1 MSLELT
7 ALILLGGLI
16 LLLLMGTEIFVAMAI
31 VGGLGL
37 WLFVGQGPGQ
47 FARTAFLF
55 MDSFV
60 LTAMPLFIFMGSIF
74 ASTGITRYLF
84 TGADKIL
91 GGLPGGVACSVIGA
105 AGIFGAIAGSTV
117 ASAATFGKIA
127 YPDMERLGY
136 DPKLALGSIAIG
148 GTLAVLIP
156 PSIILIVYGFWER
169 VSVAKLFAGAIIPG
183 IILVTLLVI
192 TVIVQVK
199 LNPSLAPSPPKIT
212 WRERLTAVKDITP
225 FAIVIILVL
234 GVIFGG
240 IMTPTEAASLGALG
254 SIVLALSYRKM
265 TFAALKESM
274 WSTAKITSMIAF
286 VIFTA
291 KVLGILF
298 AQIGLTEVFAAFMTD
313 LPFGRYGVWAVVIVM
328 YLIMGMFFDTISML
342 LLTLPFISPL
352 MAGLGFDPIWFG
364 VTYVVLGEIGI
375 VTPPF
380 GLNLFVLHSVV
391 PKHDVMT
398 IALGALP
405 FLIPLLLMIVILTVF
420 PQLILWLPRLLY

>member
-1 MSLELT
+1 MSLELM
-7 ALILLGGLI
+7 AIILLGGLLI
-16 LLLLMGTEIFVAMAI
+16 LLLMGTEVFVAMAI

-37 WLFVGQGPGQ
+37 WFFVGQGPEQ

-60 LTAMPLFIFMGSIF
+60 LTAMPLFIFMGTIF
-74 ASTGITRYLF
+74 ASTGITRHLF

-127 YPDMERLGY
+127 FPDMERLGY
-136 DPKLALGSIAIG
+136 HPRLALGSIAIG

-169 VSVAKLFAGAIIPG
+169 VSVARLFAGAIVPG
-183 IILVTLLVI
+183 IILTSLLML
-192 TVIVQVK
+192 TVVLQVK
-199 LNPSLAPSPPKIT
+199 LNPGLAPSSPKIT
-212 WRERLTAVKDITP
+212 WRERLSAVKDITP

-240 IMTPTEAASLGALG
+240 IMTPTEAASLGASG
-254 SIVLALSYRKM
+254 SIILALAYRKM
-265 TFAALKESM
+265 TFAALKESL
-274 WSTAKITSMIAF
+274 WTTAKITAMIAF

-298 AQIGLTEVFAAFMTD
+298 AHIGLTETFAAFMKG
-313 LPFGRYGVWAVVIVM
+313 LPFGKYGIWAVVCVM
-328 YLIMGMFFDTISML
+328 YLFLGMFFDTISML

-352 MAGLGFDPIWFG
+352 MAGLGFDPLWFG

-380 GLNLFVLHSVV
+380 GLNLFVLHGVV
-391 PKHDVMT
+391 PKHDIIT

-405 FLIPLLLMIVILTVF
+405 FIIPTLLMVVILTAV
-420 PQLILWLPRLLY
+420 PELVLWLPRLLY